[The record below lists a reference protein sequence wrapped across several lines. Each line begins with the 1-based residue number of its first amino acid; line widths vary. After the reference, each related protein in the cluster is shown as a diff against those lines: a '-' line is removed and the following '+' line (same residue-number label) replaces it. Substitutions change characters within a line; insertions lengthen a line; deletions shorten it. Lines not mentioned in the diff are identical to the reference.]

1 MKKMLIFLLP
11 VIMLLTGCEKNDD
24 SKLCGTWKYSTM
36 TSDVYLTLDSDG
48 TFVWDST
55 SAGKDYRE
63 GRGNYTYNAGQQTLV
78 LSYTDET
85 RTDMYVVQSLSSSMM
100 VLLDLD
106 GNISTFMKQ

>member
-24 SKLCGTWKYSTM
+24 SKLRGTWKYSTM

-78 LSYTDET
+78 LSYTDKT
-85 RTDMYVVQSLSSSMM
+85 RTDMYIVQSLSSSMM
-100 VLLDLD
+100 LLLDLD